1 MSLSIQKKYYL
12 SKFNNFCI
20 FIKTKAWI
28 LCNVNYQK
36 IFEKSFLYFNLWIIF
51 LVFFFFFFA
60 LFWPKIF
67 SYNCWSKK
75 DFWKLKLQK
84 IRVFTQIKMQNF
96 HLFKKKLIFF
106 IFFSF
111 IFKSSFFRFKFY
123 KIVQLLEIFPTVP
136 KLLNF
141 ENT

>member
-1 MSLSIQKKYYL
+1 MHFHQNESLNPLQCQL
-12 SKFNNFCI
+12 SKNF
-20 FIKTKAWI
+20 W
-28 LCNVNYQK
+28 K
-36 IFEKSFLYFNLWIIF
+36 IFFGFEFMDNSLEVF
-51 LVFFFFFFA
+51 FFFFFFA

-67 SYNCWSKK
+67 SHNCWSKK
-75 DFWKLKLQK
+75 DFWKLKLRK

-123 KIVQLLEIFPTVP
+123 KIVQFLEIFPTVP